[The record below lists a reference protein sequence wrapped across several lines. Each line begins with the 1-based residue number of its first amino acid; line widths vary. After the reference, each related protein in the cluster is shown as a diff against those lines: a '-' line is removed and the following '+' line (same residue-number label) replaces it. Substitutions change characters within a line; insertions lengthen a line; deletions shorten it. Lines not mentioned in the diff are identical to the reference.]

1 MTQEWRVPPVS
12 PGRGNGRKKYS
23 IKDENAAFLLYLEG
37 ATLAEVVEKTGISH
51 KTIDKWANPK
61 DGRPKWR
68 DRRGE
73 FAQKFQEKVVER
85 QAKARVKEI
94 EAAAKEHANLTKLVK
109 NSAARE
115 LQRLDQE
122 VAELLA
128 ALKDPDEK
136 EATKAFRELRSK
148 RYNRALASNLFA
160 SNIFK
165 AIKADR
171 TRLDMDNFDPDRDRK
186 VKAVYDLQLTLNGK
200 AVDIDK
206 IRDGFTDQ
214 DPYEYVPENES
225 EG

>member
-1 MTQEWRVPPVS
+1 MAKFIPDP
-12 PGRGNGRKKYS
+12 PGRPKGNKTRTGK
-23 IKDENAAFLLYLEG
+23 EETEAFLLYLEG
-37 ATLAEVVEKTGISH
+37 KTIVEIAKILGRAEKTVG
-51 KTIDKWANPK
+51 TWAKAK
-61 DGRPKWR
+61 DGKKSWAE
-68 DRRGE
+68 RRAE
-73 FAQKFQEKVVER
+73 FTEQYQTKILEQHT
-85 QAKARVKEI
+85 KARVKEI

-165 AIKADR
+165 AIEADR